1 MRMRVERGVLR
12 FCRFGSHTT
21 LLSGI
26 VVSSLVELLQL
37 CEDGQCMKSYGKSH
51 LSQLV
56 VKLQRCMEVVSAA
69 SALLHC
75 TLGWGGKGKAHC
87 PLSIPVGSIGSVRAD
102 DRNCLANEH
111 RDGNN
116 VQQPSVSIVSHKTQC
131 CKNTRTCI
139 ACKKSHERLRQLH
152 CFVAARLCLQGRKQG
167 NALIPRGPL
176 LVSSVG
182 DAG

>member
-1 MRMRVERGVLR
+1 MGNLIFLNLSLNCKGAWKLSPLPQPSCTALWAGVERERLIALFPAQLGPSAVFER
-12 FCRFGSHTT
+12 MTE
-21 LLSGI
+21 I
-26 VVSSLVELLQL
+26 ALQMST
-37 CEDGQCMKSYGKSH
+37 G
-51 LSQLV
+51 
-56 VKLQRCMEVVSAA
+56 ME
-69 SALLHC
+69 
-75 TLGWGGKGKAHC
+75 T
-87 PLSIPVGSIGSVRAD
+87 
-102 DRNCLANEH
+102 
-111 RDGNN
+111 N